1 MMGKLSGSMK
11 SDLVI
16 PFKLN
21 KKAAVAELKKHYGGK
36 RLLPKVFKDEN
47 HIDEGKGI
55 YVPFC
60 LFDVNVE
67 ADVSYEATRQRHYS
81 DRKSDYTET
90 SYYQVDRRNTIAFRD
105 IPVDGSSKMADD
117 IMETIEPFDY
127 SQAVPFQT
135 AYLAGYLAEKYD
147 IDAQESRHRANASIK
162 KRVEISFAETVEGYS
177 SVVAKES
184 DTRMLSARAK
194 YALLPVW
201 YLHTSWKENKYVFA
215 MNGQTG
221 RLVGDLPLDKAKA
234 RRWFCGLTVLFTG
247 SIYGIFWLLRQI
259 L

>member
-1 MMGKLSGSMK
+1 MVMMGKLSGSMK

-21 KKAAVAELKKHYGGK
+21 KKAAVAALKKHYGGK

-47 HIDEGKGI
+47 HSDEVKGI

-67 ADVSYEATRQRHYS
+67 ADVRYEATRQRHYS

-117 IMETIEPFDY
+117 IMESIEPFDY

-135 AYLAGYLAEKYD
+135 AYLAGYLAENMISMRRKAG
-147 IDAQESRHRANASIK
+147 IVPMRVSKRAWRFPLPKQSKVIIPWLQRNQIPAYCPPEQNMPCFLCGICIPHGK
-162 KRVEISFAETVEGYS
+162 KTNTS
-177 SVVAKES
+177 
-184 DTRMLSARAK
+184 
-194 YALLPVW
+194 LP
-201 YLHTSWKENKYVFA
+201 
-215 MNGQTG
+215 
-221 RLVGDLPLDKAKA
+221 
-234 RRWFCGLTVLFTG
+234 
-247 SIYGIFWLLRQI
+247 
-259 L
+259 

>member
-21 KKAAVAELKKHYGGK
+21 KKAAVAALKKNYGGK

-47 HIDEGKGI
+47 HIDEVKGI
-55 YVPFC
+55 YVSFC

-90 SYYQVDRRNTIAFRD
+90 SYYQVDRRNTIAVRD

-117 IMETIEPFDY
+117 IMESIEPFDY

-162 KRVEISFAETVEGYS
+162 KSVEISFAEQSKVI
-177 SVVAKES
+177 
-184 DTRMLSARAK
+184 
-194 YALLPVW
+194 LPW
-201 YLHTSWKENKYVFA
+201 LQRNQIPAYCPPEQNMPCFLCGICIPHGKKTNTS
-215 MNGQTG
+215 
-221 RLVGDLPLDKAKA
+221 LP
-234 RRWFCGLTVLFTG
+234 
-247 SIYGIFWLLRQI
+247 
-259 L
+259 

>member
-1 MMGKLSGSMK
+1 
-11 SDLVI
+11 
-16 PFKLN
+16 
-21 KKAAVAELKKHYGGK
+21 
-36 RLLPKVFKDEN
+36 
-47 HIDEGKGI
+47 
-55 YVPFC
+55 
-60 LFDVNVE
+60 
-67 ADVSYEATRQRHYS
+67 
-81 DRKSDYTET
+81 
-90 SYYQVDRRNTIAFRD
+90 
-105 IPVDGSSKMADD
+105 
-117 IMETIEPFDY
+117 MESIEPFDY

-162 KRVEISFAETVEGYS
+162 KSVEISFAETVEGYS

-184 DTRMLSARAK
+184 DTRILSARAK

-234 RRWFCGLTVLFTG
+234 RRWF
-247 SIYGIFWLLRQI
+247 WD
-259 L
+259 

>member
-21 KKAAVAELKKHYGGK
+21 KKAAVAALKKHYGGK

-47 HIDEGKGI
+47 HIDEVKGI

-67 ADVSYEATRQRHYS
+67 ADVRYEATRQRHYS

-117 IMETIEPFDY
+117 IMESIEPFDY

-162 KRVEISFAETVEGYS
+162 KSVEISFAETVEGYS

-201 YLHTSWKENKYVFA
+201 YLHTSWKENKYVFLCHEW
-215 MNGQTG
+215 T
-221 RLVGDLPLDKAKA
+221 D
-234 RRWFCGLTVLFTG
+234 
-247 SIYGIFWLLRQI
+247 RQAGG
-259 L
+259 